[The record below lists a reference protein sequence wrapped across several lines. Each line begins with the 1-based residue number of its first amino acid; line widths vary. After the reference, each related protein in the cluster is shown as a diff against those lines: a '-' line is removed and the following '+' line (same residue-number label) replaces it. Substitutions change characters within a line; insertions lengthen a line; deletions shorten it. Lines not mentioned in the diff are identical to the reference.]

1 MKVSEM
7 KKEMV
12 NVLKESVA
20 TVTFTKKDG
29 TERVMKATLQTEF
42 LPIQK
47 PKKEGTVARK
57 PNDEVIAVFDTEKK
71 EFRSFR
77 IDSVISF
84 FSNKVAMP
92 DVRGLIDG

>member
-12 NVLKESVA
+12 YVLKESVA

-29 TERVMKATLQTEF
+29 TERVMKCTLQTEY
-42 LPIQK
+42 LPLQK
-47 PKKEGTVARK
+47 PKPEGFVAKK
-57 PNDEVIAVFDTEKK
+57 PNDAVVAVFDTEAKG
-71 EFRSFR
+71 FRSFR
-77 IDSVISF
+77 IDSVLSF

-92 DVRGLIDG
+92 DVKGLIND